1 MKKRRLL
8 AVTLVLALV
17 LGSVALP
24 AGAAFQDAKGHWAQE
39 AIERMKGIH
48 CGAKST
54 SCPDQLARG
63 LEQILAGKAQ

>member
-39 AIERMKGIH
+39 AL
-48 CGAKST
+48 S
-54 SCPDQLARG
+54 RG
-63 LEQILAGKAQ
+63 TRRASVLTIP